1 MASTWK
7 DERGEARGN
16 LAGASTKF
24 KIRTRRRVEGEYE
37 VI

>member
-7 DERGEARGN
+7 DEHGEARRN
-16 LAGASTKF
+16 LAGASTF
-24 KIRTRRRVEGEYE
+24 KIRTMRRVEGEYE